1 MTVYVRVCESEAER
15 QAKRSSSEASAVS
28 WVILTAEPTPGE
40 HPNGP
45 QERLVGVADAVVEG
59 ESRTQQ
65 RGGQTDNQAQD
76 NHQMQR
82 FRGRV
87 AQGP

>member
-1 MTVYVRVCESEAER
+1 MWVQCLGQTFREVIGLDVPHTQYHGQESEGC
-15 QAKRSSSEASAVS
+15 
-28 WVILTAEPTPGE
+28 AEPTPGE

-76 NHQMQR
+76 NHQMQS
-82 FRGRV
+82 FSGGR
-87 AQGP
+87 